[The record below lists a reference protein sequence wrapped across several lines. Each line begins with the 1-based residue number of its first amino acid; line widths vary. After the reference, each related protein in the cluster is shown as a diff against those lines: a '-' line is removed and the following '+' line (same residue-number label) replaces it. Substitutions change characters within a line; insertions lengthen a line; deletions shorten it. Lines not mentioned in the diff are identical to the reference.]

1 MSQVLRSGLVGQLGL
16 GASHEVAV
24 RMSAGLQL
32 SQGLS
37 AAEGFNSKVM
47 RTIWCSVLREYHIP
61 PCKPLHG
68 FVSVPMTW

>member
-37 AAEGFNSKVM
+37 AAEGFNSKVITPFGA
-47 RTIWCSVLREYHIP
+47 RC
-61 PCKPLHG
+61 
-68 FVSVPMTW
+68 